1 MKRFIESELVRWK
14 ESPFKKPLLIYG
26 ARQVGKTWLM
36 KNFGYSNFENVV
48 YINFE
53 KDILKKTVLLKDE
66 DFVKSWVDK
75 GFFFHTFKGM
85 YDLLHQI
92 SDLNAKY
99 QLGVPVIEEQ
109 NLIELFQE
117 IKLPYLT
124 IDKPGKTIFSSFSRL
139 ESTTNSILLS
149 SELQPIKH
157 FKMFENIILFGK
169 SSLIESP
176 ATNRYFS
183 EIILKNELR
192 IQLNIDFFSSFK
204 FVFLFIDEQG

>member
-1 MKRFIESELVRWK
+1 LIFFAKVEFIIKFLVFEITPK
-14 ESPFKKPLLIYG
+14 EQLLKNIRKGLVQPLPNKYPLL
-26 ARQVGKTWLM
+26 
-36 KNFGYSNFENVV
+36 
-48 YINFE
+48 NFE